1 MSVLTKA
8 AVAVGFATTVNVTAL
23 LVPPPGVV
31 TVMFR
36 SPKGAVG
43 RMLKVAVIWV
53 AVTATPVA
61 VMPAPGFTVA
71 PVKLAP
77 VRVTGALEPAAA
89 SAGTMVASVGTRDEE
104 QAVMLK
110 RLLAAFG
117 SAMNRGTIQAEAKL
131 PLMAVKAGGAGA
143 KLRLTVAA
151 PRAGK
156 F

>member
-1 MSVLTKA
+1 M
-8 AVAVGFATTVNVTAL
+8 
-23 LVPPPGVV
+23 PPGVV
-31 TVMFR
+31 TVIWAGP
-36 SPKGAVG
+36 SGAVAATT
-43 RMLKVAVIWV
+43 RVAAIWV
-53 AVTATPVA
+53 AVTTTLVA
-61 VMPAPGFTVA
+61 VIPAPRFRVA
-71 PVKLAP
+71 PVRFVP
-77 VRVTGALEPAAA
+77 VRITGWLIPITPD
-89 SAGTMVASVGTRDEE
+89 AGAIPASVGSTDTA

-110 RLLAAFG
+110 RLLAGFG